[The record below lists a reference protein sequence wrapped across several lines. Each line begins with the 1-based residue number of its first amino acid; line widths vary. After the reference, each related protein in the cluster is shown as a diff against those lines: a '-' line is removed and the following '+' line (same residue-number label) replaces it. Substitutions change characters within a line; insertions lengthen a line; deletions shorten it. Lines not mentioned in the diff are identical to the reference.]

1 MLELINSFEQYKSIK
16 PYVVTGK
23 KPKKEHIQLPEDRK
37 KLVFIGFITLVVVLS
52 QMYMRIQVLE
62 EKVKTLFDLH
72 NKSK

>member
-1 MLELINSFEQYKSIK
+1 MLELINSLW
-16 PYVVTGK
+16 P
-23 KPKKEHIQLPEDRK
+23 R
-37 KLVFIGFITLVVVLS
+37 FIGFITLVVVLS

>member
-1 MLELINSFEQYKSIK
+1 MLQLINSLW
-16 PYVVTGK
+16 PM
-23 KPKKEHIQLPEDRK
+23 
-37 KLVFIGFITLVVVLS
+37 FIGFITLVVVLS

>member
-1 MLELINSFEQYKSIK
+1 MLELINSLW
-16 PYVVTGK
+16 P
-23 KPKKEHIQLPEDRK
+23 
-37 KLVFIGFITLVVVLS
+37 VFIGFITLVVVLS

>member
-1 MLELINSFEQYKSIK
+1 MLELINSLWPMF
-16 PYVVTGK
+16 
-23 KPKKEHIQLPEDRK
+23 R
-37 KLVFIGFITLVVVLS
+37 GFITLVVVLS

>member
-1 MLELINSFEQYKSIK
+1 MLELINSLW
-16 PYVVTGK
+16 PM
-23 KPKKEHIQLPEDRK
+23 
-37 KLVFIGFITLVVVLS
+37 FIGFITLVEVLS